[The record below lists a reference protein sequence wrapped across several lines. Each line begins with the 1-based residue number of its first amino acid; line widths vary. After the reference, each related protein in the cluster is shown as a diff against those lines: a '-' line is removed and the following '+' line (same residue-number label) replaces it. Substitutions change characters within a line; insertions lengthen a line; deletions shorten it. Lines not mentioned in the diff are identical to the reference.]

1 MRRRAIFL
9 DIDGTLVDDHAVVPD
24 SAREAVRRARANGH
38 LVFLCTGRSM
48 AEVFDG
54 ILDVGFDGVIAAA
67 GGYVEVGGEVLL
79 HQTIP
84 VEQVRRVTAFFRDHG
99 TEYLLE
105 ANAGLFGSDGFV
117 TRVREL
123 VLGGVTDEDVL
134 AQLERA
140 VGPFLD
146 TVQVPADPTRT
157 DINKIAFLHSPVTLD
172 EVRAALGDTFTVIP
186 GTVPLFGPNS
196 GELSLPGVH
205 KATAIAA
212 LLEDLGM
219 DVADTIAYGDGHND
233 LEMLQ
238 HVAVGVAMG
247 NAVPE
252 LKAVADEITAD
263 VDEDGL
269 LLSFRAHLLI

>member
-117 TRVREL
+117 TLVREL

-172 EVRAALGDTFTVIP
+172 EVRAALGDSFTVIP